1 MSKLLFFMESEDLTL
16 LQVNIITRHG
26 SRCPLKNY
34 EMDESREKEVD
45 DFWNEQILQ
54 TDFVNQINTLFPL
67 EDVKLCPRTD
77 PYGRLTKIGFNQMYS
92 LGKKIVY
99 ILYFIA

>member
-1 MSKLLFFMESEDLTL
+1 MESEDLTL

-54 TDFVNQINTLFPL
+54 TDFVKQINTLFPL

-77 PYGRLTKIGFNQMYS
+77 PYGRLTKIGFSQMYS